1 MRSGWYVVT
10 LAGRRLRRREGGALG
25 AAVGIAAAAA
35 VLAGILVGAT
45 VAKDRS
51 VAQDVERLPA
61 ASRAVRASWFG
72 VPASRDE
79 SWRTLDRQVRA
90 ALARLPAGDPVP
102 IVLVRESTI
111 GGVFVGLA
119 AVDGL
124 APYVVLR
131 SGRMPRACA
140 PERCEVLRLRGEGP

>member
-1 MRSGWYVVT
+1 MRGAWYVVS
-10 LAGRRLRRREGGALG
+10 LALRRLRRRDGGALG
-25 AAVGIAAAAA
+25 AALGIAAAAA

-61 ASRAVRASWFG
+61 AARAVRASWFG
-72 VPASRDE
+72 VPAGRE
-79 SWRTLDRQVRA
+79 EEWPRLDREARK
-90 ALARLPAGDPVP
+90 ALTPLPAGEPTA
-102 IVLVRESTI
+102 IALVRESTI

-124 APYVVLR
+124 APARRPPLGAPAPGV
-131 SGRMPRACA
+131 RARA
-140 PERCEVLRLRGEGP
+140 L